1 MKSLSSFLAKKSL
14 NFIDVNNILKIKWYS
29 NKNNKKHEWAQIM
42 RSDNYNFKS
51 GKANCKNQEDNLVDK
66 AKYTGMWTQ
75 R

>member
-1 MKSLSSFLAKKSL
+1 MKIIFWRSNDIQVKIVQNMNEHKSWGV
-14 NFIDVNNILKIKWYS
+14 II
-29 NKNNKKHEWAQIM
+29 
-42 RSDNYNFKS
+42 NFKS